1 MGSVVTMRKYSL
13 VCLVLLLAACTGG
26 GETADGTEDREHV
39 WTEQVNTIN
48 RAEEVEDILDA
59 ASARRRQEIDEQMQ

>member
-1 MGSVVTMRKYSL
+1 MRKYSL
-13 VCLVLLLAACTGG
+13 VCLMLLLTACTGG
-26 GETADGTEDREHV
+26 GETADGTGNAEHV

-48 RAEEVEDILDA
+48 KAKGVEDILGA

>member
-1 MGSVVTMRKYSL
+1 MRILLL
-13 VCLVLLLAACTGG
+13 VCLMSLLAACTGG
-26 GETADGTEDREHV
+26 GETADGTGNGEHV

>member
-1 MGSVVTMRKYSL
+1 MRKYLL

-26 GETADGTEDREHV
+26 GETAGDKGNGEHV

-48 RAEEVEDILDA
+48 RAEGVDDIVGA